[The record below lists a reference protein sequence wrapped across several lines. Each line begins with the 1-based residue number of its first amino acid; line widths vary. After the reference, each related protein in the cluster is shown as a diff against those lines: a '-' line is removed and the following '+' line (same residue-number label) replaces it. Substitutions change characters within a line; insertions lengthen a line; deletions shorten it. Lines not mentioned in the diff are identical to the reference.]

1 MKRSALYFF
10 LITTSLLVLSACSSA
25 AQATA
30 TTSNFQ
36 PGSQSGTPLAP
47 PQGAS
52 QSTAA
57 APVPTETQA
66 PTSAATATSLPL
78 PTLTPTPV
86 TVNLTVISG
95 IGCVN
100 SPSESAAFAGVVKT
114 GAVLTA
120 LGRNDANTFYY
131 IENPSV
137 AGGHCWIWNNYVL
150 INGISSNLPVMN

>member
-1 MKRSALYFF
+1 MKRSALFF
-10 LITTSLLVLSACSSA
+10 ILITISLLVLSACSSA

-30 TTSNFQ
+30 TSTNFQ
-36 PGSQSGTPLAP
+36 PGPQSGTPLAP

-57 APVPTETQA
+57 APLLTETQA
-66 PTSAATATSLPL
+66 STSAATETSLPQS
-78 PTLTPTPV
+78 TLTPTPV

-100 SPSESAAFAGVVKT
+100 GPSESAAFAGVVKT

-120 LGRNDANTFYY
+120 LGRNEANTFYY

-137 AGGHCWIWNNYVL
+137 DGGHCWVWNNYVL
-150 INGISSNLPVMN
+150 INGISSDLPVMK